1 MRFLVLNGIKI
12 AANIEINKTIIGK
25 FIIGK
30 FISGSNLSGE
40 ITSLNLQEMNLLLL
54 MNHQILNK
62 VV

>member
-12 AANIEINKTIIGK
+12 AANIEINKT
-25 FIIGK
+25 IIGK